1 MPLPY
6 LLAGM
11 EGIVG
16 TEPRSTQGEKA
27 PITCSRPILNRNFVH
42 LIRFYYKCQG
52 ILFAVPV
59 SQTDTTDMLHL
70 QYWHKLV

>member
-6 LLAGM
+6 LLVGM

-27 PITCSRPILNRNFVH
+27 PITCLRPIFNQNFVH
-42 LIRFYYKCQG
+42 LIRFGYQCQG
-52 ILFAVPV
+52 ILFAVPM
-59 SQTDTTDMLHL
+59 SQADTPDMFRL
-70 QYWHKLV
+70 QYWSKLV